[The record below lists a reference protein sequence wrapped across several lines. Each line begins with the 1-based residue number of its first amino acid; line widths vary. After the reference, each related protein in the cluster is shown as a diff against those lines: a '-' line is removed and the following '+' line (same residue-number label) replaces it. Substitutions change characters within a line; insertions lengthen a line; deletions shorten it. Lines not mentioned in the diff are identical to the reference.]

1 MANTVNAQLFIDG
14 AFTDKTAFVE
24 ESIEIEVGPDVE
36 TGTRPNQIS
45 LTWDNSDLSMDPS
58 NVLSPLYGKI
68 GLNTLCRV
76 RLGGFTRC
84 VGEAAQWQPDRSINH
99 QVSPARGRSWVEFL
113 AMGVL
118 SRLGTWSDP
127 IHSAIYRQITSY
139 DQTKMLGYWPME
151 GSGTNLPNVIPGG
164 FTGKVTGTATWGG
177 NDGPNG
183 SDKVIELGSDGQLSG
198 SFIRQAAGTGWQV
211 SFAAQLGTA
220 IGSGTYTTLMRWRTS
235 TGVTYAWQVNNGAF
249 QVLVTA
255 DDGTTL
261 GTIAA
266 SFGTGVTS
274 TTWTRFRCKV
284 TVSGSTVT
292 VEPAW
297 YNQGGIVYGTS
308 GTFSGT
314 STGSL
319 TNWDVSPN
327 AATNGTGYSHL
338 LATSDT
344 TLDLLTAFGAFAS
357 FNGYSG
363 ETAGNRY
370 KRLCTEEGIGAFT
383 IGSTAL
389 TVAMGP
395 QKPGLFL
402 DLLEEC
408 ARTDRALLYDEP
420 FDVTLGA
427 ALTFRSRINRYG
439 QTSKMDLTYGN
450 GQHVYPPLKKTID
463 AVGTVNQVTISNA
476 DGSTATAV
484 RSTGSRSVLPPPN
497 GVGRLKGTVEVNYAD
512 VTQLDDRAAFEL
524 NLSTL
529 DRPRY
534 KQVTVSLLANP
545 GLITAAQ
552 SIRPGDLITLA
563 GVEPDPVP
571 LHVIS
576 FVEQV
581 GHTDR
586 KFVMNCVPG
595 DLWKTGVYGTASAG
609 NVYGVKSTS
618 LNALTGTTGTS
629 LVVNVPDPLEFWS
642 STATGYDLV
651 IEGERVRVATAFTA
665 PSGGTQTAVVTR
677 SMNGVVRT
685 HTAGA
690 PVLVYNPIHYAY

>member
-1 MANTVNAQLFIDG
+1 MANVVNTQLFIDG
-14 AFTDKTAFVE
+14 AYVDKVAFTE
-24 ESIEIEVGPDVE
+24 EGIEVEVGPDVE
-36 TGTRPNQIS
+36 TGTRPNQVS

-58 NVLSPLYGKI
+58 NVLGALFGKI
-68 GLNTLCRV
+68 GPNTLTRV
-76 RLGGFTRC
+76 RVSGITRI
-84 VGEAAQWQPDRSINH
+84 VGEATQWVPDKTINH
-99 QVSPARGRSWVEFL
+99 QVSPARGRSWTEFL

-127 IHSAIYRQITSY
+127 IHSAIYRQIVSY
-139 DQTKMLGYWPME
+139 DQTTMLGYWPME
-151 GSGTNLPNVIPGG
+151 GAGTNLPNAVTGG
-164 FTGKVTGTATWGG
+164 FTGKVTGTATWAG

-183 SDKVIELGSDGQLSG
+183 SDKVIQLGSDGQLSG
-198 SFIRQAAGTGWQV
+198 SFIRQAPGLGWQV
-211 SFAAQLGTA
+211 SFAAELGTA
-220 IGSGTYTTLMRWRTS
+220 IGSSTYTTLARWRTS

-255 DDGTTL
+255 DDGTVL

-266 SFGTGVTS
+266 TFGAGVSS
-274 TTWTRFRCKV
+274 TTWTRFRCRV

-297 YNQGGIVYGTS
+297 YNQGGQIYGTS

-319 TNWDVSPN
+319 TNWDISPT
-327 AATNGTGYSHL
+327 AATNGSGFAHF
-338 LATSDT
+338 LATADT
-344 TLDLLTAFGAFAS
+344 TLDLLGSTAAPS

-363 ETAGNRY
+363 ETAANRFS
-370 KRLCTEEGIGAFT
+370 RLTREEGIARFF
-383 IGSTAL
+383 IGSSAL
-389 TVAMGP
+389 SVPMGP

-408 ARTDRALLYDEP
+408 ARTEHGLLYDEP
-420 FDVTLGA
+420 FDSSLGA
-427 ALTFRSRINRYG
+427 ALTFRTRISRYA
-439 QTSKMDLTYGN
+439 QTSKLDLTYGN
-450 GQHVYPPLKKTID
+450 GAHVYPPLKKTID
-463 AVGTVNQVTISNA
+463 TIGTVNQMTISNA
-476 DGSTATAV
+476 DGSSYTKVLSAGA
-484 RSTGSRSVLPPPN
+484 RSIQPPPA
-497 GVGRLKGTVEVNYAD
+497 GVGRLKGTIEVNYAD

-524 NLSTL
+524 NLATL

-534 KQVTVSLLANP
+534 KQITVNLLANP
-545 GLITAAQ
+545 GLVAACQ
-552 SIRPGDLITLA
+552 TIRPGDLITLA
-563 GVEPDPVP
+563 GVEPDPVQ

-576 FVEQV
+576 WLDKIS
-581 GHTDR
+581 HTER
-586 KFVMNCVPG
+586 LFTMNCVPA

-651 IEGERVRVATAFTA
+651 IEGERVRVTTAFTA